1 MRDTALGYLAD
12 SFIMFPTFD
21 SQIKLNDKLNGSVQF
36 GVFFRVRILMMPHV
50 FEGELFIDKLHFS
63 CIMGQT

>member
-36 GVFFRVRILMMPHV
+36 GVFFQ
-50 FEGELFIDKLHFS
+50 GENINDAS
-63 CIMGQT
+63 CV